1 MSHLY
6 EHASARRILAARLQ
20 ERLANLPRPDRQPIA
35 EWSNVLRQRRETE
48 VSLAEELTRWPGCR
62 LVRSPSGTYVCLLLD
77 GLSVFS
83 RAGVVGACR
92 AWLAAADELGA
103 KAQGSLQVRRRRRS

>member
-1 MSHLY
+1 MSNLD
-6 EHASARRILAARLQ
+6 EHASARRISATRLQ
-20 ERLANLPRPDRQPIA
+20 ERLASLPRPDTHSVT

-48 VSLAEELTRWPGCR
+48 VSLAEDLTGWPGCR

-92 AWLAAADELGA
+92 AWLAAVDELGA
-103 KAQGSLQVRRRRRS
+103 QTQGFPQVRRQRRS

>member
-1 MSHLY
+1 MSDLY
-6 EHASARRILAARLQ
+6 EHASARMVFATRLQ
-20 ERLANLPRPDRQPIA
+20 ERLASLPRPDTHSNT
-35 EWSNVLRQRRETE
+35 EWSKLLRHRRETE
-48 VSLAEELTRWPGCR
+48 VSLAEELTGWPDCR

-92 AWLAAADELGA
+92 AWLAAVDLLETPAHV
-103 KAQGSLQVRRRRRS
+103 SL